1 MLAVYT
7 QCTQKMIDPAREYNF
22 LNGDESIMDGLQ
34 GIGANGN
41 YIEYKGHTFLK
52 ITDQLTRNEA
62 TLDIDKASV
71 HIPTPQENKQAW
83 RPYYTSGSL
92 LKSPVVSDVY
102 REVDASMDDAVNRY
116 LDGDLTDGQ
125 LTDTIHSLLTRLCD
139 ACNERG
145 YPTPL
150 GGGIY
155 GEQAMAD
162 NFYSEFRTK
171 LLNEAISRNNAEGVQ
186 YAANGKNGNWQYYN
200 SDYYYKTESAMA
212 AAKSGVMNFCQE
224 KGYSDFT
231 FTNRKDEW
239 KLEVVGFNYYD
250 DFNSAWSNS
259 FKSPQ
264 TFINE
269 DQAPPKD
276 FVWFYET
283 GGSEKICFVGDRKA
297 DAAVFDPEN
306 PLSARMW
313 ISYKDSNG
321 DIKRSSTTFAYDRSK
336 DDLKS
341 IAALLNVLGGDAAL
355 NRFLQNIQVF
365 SKGHFQRYPLSNV
378 DIRA

>member
-1 MLAVYT
+1 M
-7 QCTQKMIDPAREYNF
+7 
-22 LNGDESIMDGLQ
+22 DEMQ
-34 GIGANGN
+34 GIGAKGN
-41 YIEYKGHTFLK
+41 YIECKGRTFLK
-52 ITDQLTRNEA
+52 ITDRLTKKEA
-62 TLDIDKASV
+62 APDIDTASV
-71 HIPTPQENKQAW
+71 HIPTAQEHKQAW
-83 RPYYTSGSL
+83 KPYYTGGAL
-92 LKSPVVSDVY
+92 LKSPVVSDIY
-102 REVDASMDDAVNRY
+102 REIDADMDDAVDRY
-116 LDGDLTDGQ
+116 LDGDMTDRE

-139 ACNERG
+139 TCDQRG

-150 GGGIY
+150 GGGVY

-162 NFYSEFRTK
+162 SFYSEFRVK
-171 LLNEAISRNNAEGVQ
+171 LLDEAVSRNNAEGAQ
-186 YAANGKNGNWQYYN
+186 YAANGENGNWQYYN

-212 AAKSGVMNFCQE
+212 AAKNGVMDFCHE

-259 FKSPQ
+259 FKSPH
-264 TFINE
+264 TFLNE

-283 GGSEKICFVGDRKA
+283 GGSEKIGFVGDKKA
-297 DAAVFDPEN
+297 TAEVFDPEN

-313 ISYKDSNG
+313 ISYQDADG
-321 DIKRSSTTFAYDRSK
+321 EQKRSGTTFAYDRSRN
-336 DDLKS
+336 DLKR
-341 IAALLNVLGGDAAL
+341 IAALLPVLGGDAAL

-365 SKGHFQRYPLSNV
+365 SRGHFERYPLTNV
-378 DIRA
+378 DTRA